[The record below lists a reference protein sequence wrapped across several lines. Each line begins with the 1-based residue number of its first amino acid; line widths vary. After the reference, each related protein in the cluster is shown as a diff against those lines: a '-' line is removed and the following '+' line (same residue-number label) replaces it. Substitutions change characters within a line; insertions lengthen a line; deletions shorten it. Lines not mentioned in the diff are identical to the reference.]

1 MPIQYYSHFRLLS
14 VCQVHSMGLSIPVGK
29 YYSHKWG
36 AFGEREKKWKA
47 QLDINR
53 QTNCLINYA
62 IELSNIFPK
71 WNYYWSSILFWA
83 PAITVSLYLQFR
95 PTIHHAISVYP
106 SVVPH
111 PSAQLQTTAFQTDS
125 RDGPAVPV
133 FFPLND
139 PLVSPLFGCFELY
152 STTNHIVKYLHS
164 TANCYRTWIP
174 DMTTVSGAVDQ
185 PTNESCATL
194 NK

>member
-111 PSAQLQTTAFQTDS
+111 PSAQLQTTAFQQRWTS
-125 RDGPAVPV
+125 SASIFSTERSPRESIVWLFRAVLHNKSHCKI
-133 FFPLND
+133 FTLYGELLQDLNPWYD
-139 PLVSPLFGCFELY
+139 HRQRGCRSTNKRELRY
-152 STTNHIVKYLHS
+152 
-164 TANCYRTWIP
+164 A
-174 DMTTVSGAVDQ
+174 
-185 PTNESCATL
+185 E
-194 NK
+194 